1 MVNFDFYQKC
11 SYWDSA
17 DGWASGCLLDQAQGP
32 YENRGQCVRKMGKG
46 ATLDTR
52 PGNAGQK

>member
-32 YENRGQCVRKMGKG
+32 YGNRAISEPLEEV
-46 ATLDTR
+46 TD
-52 PGNAGQK
+52 